1 MIECKAICIKCRYH
15 YYDPYYIYYS
25 LSHECYFKA
34 KEEVNCVTGN
44 TYIDYT
50 ALCKDKNSKGECE
63 DFEHI
68 PKEPEPEVEIKIEP
82 PKISFWQRFF
92 PGWPSQLTYKYE
104 WHSRTQRWV
113 RTLDRVEE
121 IDD

>member
-1 MIECKAICIKCRYH
+1 MEECKAICTKCRYQYH
-15 YYDPYYIYYS
+15 NPYEGWEIDNY
-25 LSHECYFKA
+25 ECYFEA
-34 KEEVNCVTGN
+34 KEEINCVTGG
-44 TYIDYT
+44 TYINYT

-68 PKEPEPEVEIKIEP
+68 PRGPEPEVKIEVEPPEIKIEP
-82 PKISFWQRFF
+82 LEISFCK
-92 PGWPSQLTYKYE
+92 STYKYE
-104 WHSRTQRWV
+104 WYSRTQRWV